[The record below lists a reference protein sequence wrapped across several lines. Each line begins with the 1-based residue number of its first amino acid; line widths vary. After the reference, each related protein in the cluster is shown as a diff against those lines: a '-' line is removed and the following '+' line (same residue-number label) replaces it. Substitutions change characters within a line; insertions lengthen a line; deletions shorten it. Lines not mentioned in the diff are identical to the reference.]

1 MGGGI
6 RARGHDEYRNGA
18 LILDLVEPA
27 KQELMWHA
35 TTGGAPEDTVGNNI
49 EIGNNAITKTFQD
62 SPPKKQER

>member
-1 MGGGI
+1 M
-6 RARGHDEYRNGA
+6 
-18 LILDLVEPA
+18 ILDLVEPA
-27 KQELMWHA
+27 KQELMWRA